1 MPVMVGAM
9 TSGELGAFLK
19 ARRALLSPL
28 DIGRTDTSRRRVP
41 GLRRGEVAELAQISV
56 EYYIEL
62 EQGRGRRPSDQV
74 VAALARAL
82 RLDRDERDYL
92 FGLAGIASPPVYG
105 PTAHVGAAM
114 LDLLDRLAGVPAQLF
129 TDLYELVA
137 QNELATALLAEPL
150 SVAGPQDSHVLR
162 WFLDPAAS
170 RTRYP
175 RDTQAGMSLSYV
187 ADLRA
192 TSGRHPG
199 DERISQFVQ
208 RLRAGSAEFAALW
221 DSTAVQVRRS
231 GSHQVLHPSLGLV
244 ELQCTGMLS
253 EDGRHRLVWYS
264 PRVGGQA
271 ARQLRLLT
279 VVGTTEFSPNG
290 PAH

>member
-1 MPVMVGAM
+1 MA
-9 TSGELGAFLK
+9 SNELGSFLK

-28 DIGRTDTSRRRVP
+28 DVGRPDSSRRRVP
-41 GLRRGEVAELAQISV
+41 GLRRSEVAELAQISV
-56 EYYIEL
+56 EYYVDL

-82 RLDRDERDYL
+82 RLGRDERDYL
-92 FGLAGIASPPVYG
+92 FGLAGVAAPPDYG
-105 PTAHVGAAM
+105 PTAHVEAAM
-114 LDLLDRLAGVPAQLF
+114 LDLLGKLTDVPAQLF

-137 QNELATALLAEPL
+137 QNDLATALLAEPL
-150 SVAGPQDSHVLR
+150 SVSEPQESQVCR

-175 RDTQAGMSLSYV
+175 PDTQAGMSRSYV

-199 DERISQFVQ
+199 DSRIVQFVE
-208 RLRAGSAEFAALW
+208 RLRTGSAEFAALW
-221 DSTAVQVRRS
+221 DSAAVQVRRS
-231 GSHQVLHPSLGLV
+231 GPHQVLHPSLGLID
-244 ELQCTGMLS
+244 LQCTGMLS
-253 EDGRHRLVWYS
+253 EDGRHRLVWYT

-271 ARQLRLLT
+271 AQQLQLLT
-279 VVGTTEFSPNG
+279 AVGATQFTGAVWRP
-290 PAH
+290 